1 MNSPNSNNQV
11 EETAVTELLQN
22 LARKKASLMRW
33 NTHTML
39 MFYALLVLVGFLRF
53 EGVNIILVMILATLG
68 LLFLWIMSRIRWNKL
83 QKRLYKEELDNY
95 NQIIAKRKDSSIV
108 STSGQQVDS
117 PLSNREMEVLA
128 LIAEGML
135 NKQIAVTLG
144 ISSQTVKNHI
154 SHIMTKLDVDDRTSA
169 VVHAISNGWINVS
182 IQENSGEKTF
192 KAITTGKS

>member
-1 MNSPNSNNQV
+1 
-11 EETAVTELLQN
+11 
-22 LARKKASLMRW
+22 
-33 NTHTML
+33 ML

-83 QKRLYKEELDNY
+83 QKRFYKEELDNY

-108 STSGQQVDS
+108 STSGQPVDS

-128 LIAEGML
+128 LIVEGML

-182 IQENSGEKTF
+182 IQENSSEKTF

>member
-11 EETAVTELLQN
+11 EETSVNELLQN

-83 QKRLYKEELDNY
+83 QKRFYKEELDNY

>member
-11 EETAVTELLQN
+11 EETSVTELLQN

-83 QKRLYKEELDNY
+83 QKRFYKEELDNY